1 MCTLDLG
8 GGYILPRPPLYYSI
22 ETVYILAQ
30 EFNNHKSARERE
42 NKALLW
48 LIVYTMYIHAYM
60 YTLDMYIAYR
70 VLCAVGLFGWRR
82 LCCPCRCSPSLV
94 SHTRSGFKKKKKFL
108 FFFFF
113 LLLVFGLLAGT
124 SSGRQGNDAVDS
136 KKPQSFLGPFFFA
149 FDILYSPHFGVTT
162 ERKKETIALAAPLSF
177 K

>member
-108 FFFFF
+108 FFFSSCCCCLASSLGPLQADKEMMQLIVKNHKVFLVLF
-113 LLLVFGLLAGT
+113 SLLLIFSIVPILGWPPRGKRKLL
-124 SSGRQGNDAVDS
+124 
-136 KKPQSFLGPFFFA
+136 L
-149 FDILYSPHFGVTT
+149 
-162 ERKKETIALAAPLSF
+162 
-177 K
+177 